1 MNPKRSSRL
10 TNRYLLLSLLVALV
24 PLLLFASIY
33 DSYFFQL
40 LGKVTNAQLGS
51 RVAAVQNEF
60 QVHLRERA
68 YQLDVLADELD
79 SPVIYSESGVNSLST
94 ELQTLLRLQT
104 DLHNVYGIVFFDKQ
118 RRFLWSFPDNA
129 YSAERYQSS
138 LRYGPIAFDDTE
150 LYGPELYS
158 FNHPPAVLM
167 LKPIAASFNASEQYY
182 IGLVL
187 RFNSLASL
195 PKNLGAEGIYTPLLE
210 VPGHRL
216 FDIVG
221 QPVEHHTKAVKGYP
235 LIPEWN
241 LQLIQNKDLVSPPSA
256 AMRNGLISLVLL
268 TAGLLLILHFYVS
281 KHLERQLD
289 SLIKGV
295 ERVAAGDLDS
305 PVPLQ
310 PGTEVERLTHA
321 IERMRGQLNQTIK
334 ATIDIER
341 QASLGQLA
349 AGLAHDIRNPLTIVG
364 MTIKTL
370 IKREAKPKHVEMLHM
385 VEEEI
390 DRVEQVVNNLL
401 NYARPNPP
409 KQEHLHLSDEL
420 DSIAAL
426 VDASARK
433 QHVILKI
440 ECPQD
445 LTILADP
452 SHVRQVLMNLIL
464 NAIQAMPPAG
474 GEILLSGQKQE
485 HHIVLSVI
493 DNGPGISDTELAR
506 VFEPFFTTKTAG
518 TGLGLS
524 ICKTLLNANHAEL
537 TIESE
542 IGVGTRV
549 HLSFNLPPKQ
559 EDTHE

>member
-1 MNPKRSSRL
+1 LNPKRSSRL

-138 LRYGPIAFDDTE
+138 LSYGPIAFDDTE
-150 LYGPELYS
+150 LYGPEPYS

-268 TAGLLLILHFYVS
+268 TAGLLLILYFYVS

-409 KQEHLHLSDEL
+409 KQEYLQLSDEL

-542 IGVGTRV
+542 IGVGTSV

-559 EDTHE
+559 ADTHE